1 MSQVFEVPLSN
12 ELEEED
18 QEKQPFQVPL
28 SFEEEKQQP
37 SEEEKPKQKFEVPLS
52 TDPQS
57 GGYAS
62 AFKFRYGSKAWDGL
76 VGAGEQAMQLPQQ
89 MARSAEK
96 AAIMDII
103 DDLDRSLGQDDR
115 SLLENVFL
123 RGSGIRYEFQKQK
136 IENELGLAD
145 RGNLSIV
152 WNAVL
157 GSEDPV
163 KQQLKYKKIP
173 KEERLA
179 MRKELE
185 IMAKE
190 HEQNVKKINN
200 EYHKKKLKQ
209 YQDKGYTKEEIA
221 LVGGVSSLVPSLVS
235 MGAAVFTRN
244 PKVAYTT
251 LPYFGLLTQQQT
263 YEDSIAKGL
272 SDKDARYNS
281 YIQGGTEVSTE
292 LLTGFTVVKSLE
304 KLMAGQK
311 QNIKNIAL
319 EGTGI
324 FLAESGGEQLNTV
337 AQSISDAY
345 FDNKDELRIAWK
357 IADNPLYEGPSWFDI
372 MTDRAKL
379 TSISSL
385 VAGGGIV
392 TTNGVI
398 KYNASKD
405 WIKNSDT
412 PEKTKELIDNLI
424 LQKELDKVAFDQ
436 GAAKAMEQD
445 ALDDKNIN
453 PLEFVAEEILKVEA
467 PGRREKSVDPDP
479 ADAREPVNQVD
490 NIDDALDN
498 IKIFLEAKGY
508 DTKEMQLTTG
518 KDFAAET
525 NQEPDNLIKFRNSLG
540 FGVDLNNVEATANKI
555 DEFIVDRN
563 AESKFKKKVKKQPKE
578 KLVLPKTFVPKRAN
592 SLLYGAV
599 PFNAFDIEET
609 ATALGYDKKNIPL
622 IYRTKNAAVSPI
634 DGTTNISIG
643 DILSQKLFEENI
655 GRQLNEEGKPSEFG
669 PQEAYDIL
677 AQNPILPKDEKKYL
691 NYINEMDQKIGDF
704 VQKNPGATVEQITK
718 AAGRRNTVEIENSL
732 DRLQDSNAFSSDT
745 RTGEKKYYASPEPM
759 IEPTE
764 ANIDWTLEEVPDE
777 AQPMDLETF
786 EAMNEELKNI
796 IPTLPADAYFDPQDK
811 MPIYPEMQRYQAKN
825 PIPKAKKPKE
835 PVVVDDGTGGNKNL
849 DGGSNITDDSWGIG
863 FESKL
868 QKQKVDLEFNFQNV
882 LGRLKDVEKAYD
894 KRAAELGMERLS
906 ISEKPSEAAVRMP
919 GVINTKQVESLK
931 QAEDIIEKMAK
942 YNLQG
947 EQVDIVAIALHA
959 PERNKHIYAK
969 KLKDI
974 DEFQQKIGE
983 TPSKE
988 DATKLEKLKQE
999 AARFENNGSGVQTD
1013 EAIRVLKRYDIEFD
1027 GIDANATSEK
1037 GSQYLELVN
1046 EYHNFI
1052 KQTVVENNKGG
1063 LLDDAT
1069 AEDYKSNANWK
1080 YYVPLTGRAAD
1091 TTADGKPNLQK
1102 GLNIKGPEYMEAKGR
1117 TSVSNSP
1124 FVEMVLQRQRAIER
1138 SVKNDFLSRIS
1149 KLVTE
1154 EFAGSDVAE
1163 VTTTK
1168 PKEMD
1173 GVFGFKQD
1181 GKQKYLKVYDQPL
1194 IRALNAYDA
1203 QHMNWFNKKMRVFT
1217 RLQSALYTAFSPPF
1231 ILYNFSRD
1239 LVAGGLAIHTEQNLP
1254 GGRAEGKSILKKSI
1268 KNVPVRLGQFHKGI
1282 KGKEIKEEG
1291 IQEAY
1296 DLFNKYGANSG
1307 FVTTL
1312 GQDRIADFYKDV
1324 QKKHSN
1330 VSLDESRTSLLLKTP
1345 GKALKGTA
1353 DFMYDLN
1360 SAVENG
1366 IRFSTFVEFIKSENN
1381 GQIKG
1386 AKKETLE
1393 QAASLA
1399 KQLTIDYTT
1408 KGHLGAAINA
1418 HFIFFN
1424 AAVQS
1429 NIPLYRALAKSPKVA
1444 AQIGG
1449 GIATYGA
1456 MLTLYNFMISDED
1469 ETGRP
1474 IYENLAERYGNR
1486 YVITMLPGAKFK
1498 STDELPEL
1506 KGFGGP
1512 IEVNGKVV
1520 AFAYPQPLGFNIP
1533 FNIARQAVE
1542 LNAHQ
1547 IFDLGRPMKSP
1558 SKAALEIFDNFST
1571 GVMPIGVSV
1580 SKKDGLEGFAS
1591 TFVRTVTPSYA
1602 KPISEIAINENWLGI
1617 PITKEFIGGRK
1628 GIPNSQVVT
1637 SYDKD
1642 LYVEMAKVVNNM
1654 TGGDN
1659 KTLESGFVDLQPG
1672 QIEYIVRYYGG
1683 GPMSF
1688 ASGLYE
1694 TAHRFAYDEI
1704 QDVKSIPF
1712 ANTYLIQEQDGI
1724 YARRYYDAKEDI
1736 ETKVNRY
1743 KNITDPEAK
1752 EKYYNENKNVISLY
1766 YTDPATQELLK
1777 GIPAQFRKKKK
1788 LTEIR
1793 SKEKTIKEAQKTV
1806 VALKLREKDPSAY
1819 YKKIDKIKD
1828 QKYDLYIDLLKEYE
1842 KAMNADFKSQS
1853 Q

>member
-18 QEKQPFQVPL
+18 QEKQPFSVPL
-28 SFEEEKQQP
+28 SFEEQKQQP
-37 SEEEKPKQKFEVPLS
+37 LEEKPKEKFEVPLS

-76 VGAGEQAMQLPQQ
+76 VGAGEQAMQVPQQ

-115 SLLENVFL
+115 SLLENIFL

-209 YQDKGYTKEEIA
+209 YQDRGYTKEEIA

-281 YIQGGTEVSTE
+281 YIQGGTEVGTE

-345 FDNKDELRIAWK
+345 FDNTDELRIAWK
-357 IADNPLYEGPSWFDI
+357 NADNPLYEGPSWFDI

-436 GAAKAMEQD
+436 GAARAMEQD

-563 AESKFKKKVKKQPKE
+563 AESKFKKKVKKQAKE

-592 SLLYGAV
+592 SLLY
-599 PFNAFDIEET
+599 NAIPSNALDVEEI
-609 ATALGYDKKNIPL
+609 ASALGYDRTKIPL
-622 IYRTKNAAVSPI
+622 IYKAKNAPISPVT
-634 DGTTNISIG
+634 GKSNASIG
-643 DILSQKLFEENI
+643 DYLSQVMPEAGL
-655 GRQLNEEGKPSEFG
+655 GRELNQEGQPSKFG

-677 AQNPILPKDEKKYL
+677 EQNPMLPEDEGKYI
-691 NYINEMDQKIGDF
+691 NYITEMDQKIGDF
-704 VQKNPGATVEQITK
+704 VQKNPGVTLEEITK

-732 DRLQDSNAFSSDT
+732 ERLIESSGFSSDN
-745 RTGEKKYYASPEPM
+745 RTGEEKYYASPEPM

-764 ANIDWTLEEVPDE
+764 AGIDRTLEEVPDE
-777 AQPMDLETF
+777 AQPMDLEGF

-825 PIPKAKKPKE
+825 PIPKAKKPKQ
-835 PVVVDDGTGGNKNL
+835 PVVVDDGAGGNKNL

-1052 KQTVVENNKGG
+1052 KQTVVENNEGG

-1091 TTADGKPNLQK
+1091 TTNDGKPNLQK

-1194 IRALNAYDA
+1194 IRALNAYDS
-1203 QHMNWFNKKMRVFT
+1203 QHMDAFSKKMRVFT

-1547 IFDLGRPMKSP
+1547 LFDLGRPMKSP

-1602 KPISEIAINENWLGI
+1602 KPISEVAINENWLGI

-1642 LYVEMAKVVNNM
+1642 LYVEMAKLVNNM

-1743 KNITDPEAK
+1743 KNITDSEAK
-1752 EKYYNENKNVISLY
+1752 EKYYNENKNVINLY
-1766 YTDPATQELLK
+1766 YTDPATKELLK
-1777 GIPAQFRKKKK
+1777 GIPAQFRNKPK

>member
-18 QEKQPFQVPL
+18 QEKQPFSVPL

-37 SEEEKPKQKFEVPLS
+37 LEEEKPKQKFEVPLS

-62 AFKFRYGSKAWDGL
+62 AFKFRYGSKALDGI
-76 VGAGEQAMQLPQQ
+76 VGAAEQGMQLSSK

-96 AAIMDII
+96 AAIMDTI

-115 SLLENVFL
+115 SLLENIFL

-209 YQDKGYTKEEIA
+209 YQDRGYTEEEIA
-221 LVGGVSSLVPSLVS
+221 LVGGVSSLIPSLAS

-244 PKVAYTT
+244 PKLAYAT

-272 SDKDARYNS
+272 SDEDARYNS
-281 YIQGGTEVSTE
+281 YIQGGIEVGTE
-292 LLTGFTVVKSLE
+292 LLTGFTVVRSLE

-311 QNIKNIAL
+311 QNIKKIVL
-319 EGTGI
+319 EGAGI
-324 FLAESGGEQLNTV
+324 FAAESGGEQVNTFL
-337 AQSISDAY
+337 QSVSDAY
-345 FDNKDELRIAWK
+345 FDNTDELGIAWK
-357 IADNPLYEGPSWFDI
+357 NADNPLYEGPSWFDI
-372 MTDRAKL
+372 ITDRAKL

-392 TTNGVI
+392 TTNGII
-398 KYNASKD
+398 KYNASKNL
-405 WIKNSDT
+405 IKNSDT

-436 GAAKAMEQD
+436 GAARAMDQD

-508 DTKEMQLTTG
+508 DTNEMQLTTG

-540 FGVDLNNVEATANKI
+540 FGIDLNNVEATANKI
-555 DEFIVDRN
+555 DEFIVERN
-563 AESKFKKKVKKQPKE
+563 AENKFKKKVKKQPKE
-578 KLVLPKTFVPKRAN
+578 KLILPKTFVPKRAN
-592 SLLYGAV
+592 SLLYGSI
-599 PFNAFDIEET
+599 PLNAFDIEET

-622 IYRTKNAAVSPI
+622 IYRAKNAPVSLV
-634 DGTTNISIG
+634 DGKTNVSIG
-643 DILSQKLFEENI
+643 DLLSEKLFEEDI
-655 GRQLNEEGKPSEFG
+655 GRELNQEGQPSQFG

-677 AQNPILPKDEKKYL
+677 ASNPILPKDQKKYL
-691 NYINEMDQKIGDF
+691 NYIEEMDSKIGAF
-704 VQKNPGATVEQITK
+704 VEKNPGATVEEITK

-732 DRLQDSNAFSSDT
+732 DRLTDSNAFSSDT
-745 RTGEKKYYASPEPM
+745 RTGEKKYYASSEPM
-759 IEPTE
+759 IEPKE
-764 ANIDWTLEEVPDE
+764 AGIDWTLEEVPDD
-777 AQPMDLETF
+777 AQPIDLEDF
-786 EAMNEELKNI
+786 ESMNEELKNI

-825 PIPKAKKPKE
+825 PIPKAKKPKQ
-835 PVVVDDGTGGNKNL
+835 PVVVDDGAGGKKNL

-882 LGRLKDVEKAYD
+882 LGRLKDFEKAYN
-894 KRAAELGMERLS
+894 KRAEKLGREKLT

-959 PERNKHIYAK
+959 PERNRHIYAK

-1091 TTADGKPNLQK
+1091 TTVDGKPNLQK
-1102 GLNIKGPEYMEAKGR
+1102 GLNIKGQEYMEAKGR

-1124 FVEMVLQRQRAIER
+1124 FVEMILQRQRAIER

-1181 GKQKYLKVYDQPL
+1181 GKQKYLKVYDAPL

-1203 QHMNWFNKKMRVFT
+1203 QHMDAFSKKMRVFT
-1217 RLQSALYTAFSPPF
+1217 RIQSALYTAFSPPF

-1239 LVAGGLAIHTEQNLP
+1239 FVAGGLAIHTEQNLP

-1282 KGKEIKEEG
+1282 KGKEIKEDG

-1312 GQDRIADFYKDV
+1312 GQDRIGDFYKDI
-1324 QKKHSN
+1324 QKKHNN

-1345 GKALKGTA
+1345 GKALKGTEK
-1353 DFMYDLN
+1353 FMYDLN

-1381 GQIKG
+1381 GQIKN

-1449 GIATYGA
+1449 GLATYGTL
-1456 MLTLYNFMISDED
+1456 LTLYNFMISDED

-1506 KGFGGP
+1506 KGSGGP
-1512 IEVNGKVV
+1512 IKVNGKVV

-1547 IFDLGRPMKSP
+1547 IFDYGRPMKSP

-1591 TFVRTVTPSYA
+1591 TFVRTITPSYA

-1642 LYVEMAKVVNNM
+1642 LYIEMAKVVNNM

-1694 TAHRFAYDEI
+1694 TVHRYAYDEI

-1743 KNITDPEAK
+1743 KEITDVEAK

-1766 YTDPATQELLK
+1766 YTDPATKELLK
-1777 GIPAQFRKKKK
+1777 GIPAQFRNKKK

-1806 VALKLREKDPSAY
+1806 VALKLREKDPAAY

>member
-1 MSQVFEVPLSN
+1 M
-12 ELEEED
+12 
-18 QEKQPFQVPL
+18 
-28 SFEEEKQQP
+28 
-37 SEEEKPKQKFEVPLS
+37 
-52 TDPQS
+52 
-57 GGYAS
+57 
-62 AFKFRYGSKAWDGL
+62 
-76 VGAGEQAMQLPQQ
+76 
-89 MARSAEK
+89 
-96 AAIMDII
+96 
-103 DDLDRSLGQDDR
+103 
-115 SLLENVFL
+115 
-123 RGSGIRYEFQKQK
+123 
-136 IENELGLAD
+136 
-145 RGNLSIV
+145 
-152 WNAVL
+152 
-157 GSEDPV
+157 
-163 KQQLKYKKIP
+163 
-173 KEERLA
+173 
-179 MRKELE
+179 
-185 IMAKE
+185 
-190 HEQNVKKINN
+190 
-200 EYHKKKLKQ
+200 
-209 YQDKGYTKEEIA
+209 
-221 LVGGVSSLVPSLVS
+221 
-235 MGAAVFTRN
+235 
-244 PKVAYTT
+244 
-251 LPYFGLLTQQQT
+251 
-263 YEDSIAKGL
+263 
-272 SDKDARYNS
+272 
-281 YIQGGTEVSTE
+281 
-292 LLTGFTVVKSLE
+292 
-304 KLMAGQK
+304 
-311 QNIKNIAL
+311 
-319 EGTGI
+319 
-324 FLAESGGEQLNTV
+324 
-337 AQSISDAY
+337 
-345 FDNKDELRIAWK
+345 
-357 IADNPLYEGPSWFDI
+357 
-372 MTDRAKL
+372 
-379 TSISSL
+379 
-385 VAGGGIV
+385 
-392 TTNGVI
+392 
-398 KYNASKD
+398 
-405 WIKNSDT
+405 
-412 PEKTKELIDNLI
+412 
-424 LQKELDKVAFDQ
+424 
-436 GAAKAMEQD
+436 
-445 ALDDKNIN
+445 
-453 PLEFVAEEILKVEA
+453 
-467 PGRREKSVDPDP
+467 
-479 ADAREPVNQVD
+479 
-490 NIDDALDN
+490 
-498 IKIFLEAKGY
+498 
-508 DTKEMQLTTG
+508 
-518 KDFAAET
+518 
-525 NQEPDNLIKFRNSLG
+525 
-540 FGVDLNNVEATANKI
+540 
-555 DEFIVDRN
+555 
-563 AESKFKKKVKKQPKE
+563 
-578 KLVLPKTFVPKRAN
+578 
-592 SLLYGAV
+592 
-599 PFNAFDIEET
+599 
-609 ATALGYDKKNIPL
+609 
-622 IYRTKNAAVSPI
+622 
-634 DGTTNISIG
+634 
-643 DILSQKLFEENI
+643 
-655 GRQLNEEGKPSEFG
+655 
-669 PQEAYDIL
+669 
-677 AQNPILPKDEKKYL
+677 
-691 NYINEMDQKIGDF
+691 
-704 VQKNPGATVEQITK
+704 
-718 AAGRRNTVEIENSL
+718 
-732 DRLQDSNAFSSDT
+732 
-745 RTGEKKYYASPEPM
+745 
-759 IEPTE
+759 
-764 ANIDWTLEEVPDE
+764 
-777 AQPMDLETF
+777 
-786 EAMNEELKNI
+786 
-796 IPTLPADAYFDPQDK
+796 
-811 MPIYPEMQRYQAKN
+811 
-825 PIPKAKKPKE
+825 
-835 PVVVDDGTGGNKNL
+835 
-849 DGGSNITDDSWGIG
+849 
-863 FESKL
+863 
-868 QKQKVDLEFNFQNV
+868 
-882 LGRLKDVEKAYD
+882 
-894 KRAAELGMERLS
+894 
-906 ISEKPSEAAVRMP
+906 
-919 GVINTKQVESLK
+919 
-931 QAEDIIEKMAK
+931 
-942 YNLQG
+942 
-947 EQVDIVAIALHA
+947 
-959 PERNKHIYAK
+959 
-969 KLKDI
+969 
-974 DEFQQKIGE
+974 
-983 TPSKE
+983 
-988 DATKLEKLKQE
+988 
-999 AARFENNGSGVQTD
+999 QTD

-1027 GIDANATSEK
+1027 GIDASATSEK
-1037 GSQYLELVN
+1037 GGQYLELVN

-1052 KQTVVENNKGG
+1052 KQTVVENNEGG

-1091 TTADGKPNLQK
+1091 TTTDGKPNLQK

-1194 IRALNAYDA
+1194 IRALNAYDS
-1203 QHMNWFNKKMRVFT
+1203 QHMDAFSKKMRVFT

-1254 GGRAEGKSILKKSI
+1254 GGRAEGKSILKKSV
-1268 KNVPVRLGQFHKGI
+1268 KNVPVRLGQFAKGI

-1330 VSLDESRTSLLLKTP
+1330 VSLDESKAKLLLNLP
-1345 GKALKGTA
+1345 GKAIKGTA
-1353 DFMYDLN
+1353 NFMYDLN

-1512 IEVNGKVV
+1512 IKVNGKVV

-1694 TAHRFAYDEI
+1694 TLHRFSYDEI

-1743 KNITDPEAK
+1743 KKITDAEAK

-1793 SKEKTIKEAQKTV
+1793 SKEKTIREAQKTV

-1842 KAMNADFKSQS
+1842 KAMNADFESQS
-1853 Q
+1853 R